1 MTYWPGP
8 GYRMAAEA
16 HAVLRASDQD
26 RDRAAEVLKAGFAE
40 GRLTKDEYD
49 EHLSAVYAARTV
61 GDLATLTYQLPG
73 GGAALLPVPAPPPR
87 TNSMAVA
94 ALVCGLCEFLTF
106 GLTAIPAVVLGHVA
120 RGQIRRTGES
130 GGGLATAGL
139 ILGWLAIAVFVLAV
153 AGVTVVAVRSGHGLV
168 HEQVV
173 NSGPGGPPPAAP
185 LPGAPLPGG
194 N

>member
-16 HAVLRASDQD
+16 HAALRASDQD
-26 RDRAAEVLKAGFAE
+26 RDHAAEVLKTGFAE

-61 GDLATLTYQLPG
+61 GDLATLTCQLPG
-73 GGAALLPVPAPPPR
+73 GGAALLPVPATPQR
-87 TNSMAVA
+87 TNSLAVA

-120 RGQIRRTGES
+120 RGQIRRTGET
-130 GGGLATAGL
+130 GGGLALAGL
-139 ILGWLAIAVFVLAV
+139 ILGWLAVALFVLAV
-153 AGVTVVAVRSGHGLV
+153 AGITVVAARSGHALV
-168 HEQVV
+168 HQQVL

-185 LPGAPLPGG
+185 PPAAP
-194 N
+194 